1 MRASYQVGLMG
12 EAARCLSESEAG
24 AKKRSK
30 TTKSANSGKSS
41 FPPGIEFEILH
52 ADAVVLLGLV
62 HALR

>member
-1 MRASYQVGLMG
+1 MG

-30 TTKSANSGKSS
+30 ETRAAGSNNGN
-41 FPPGIEFEILH
+41 FPPGLEFEILQ
-52 ADAVVLLGLV
+52 ADAIVLQGLV